1 MQRELRNP
9 FGCDADQRF
18 DTKVKCPTARAHFRS
33 NSPLLGV
40 KLQSNA
46 GGMPGAEGG
55 MGGFRIDWYIF
66 SQLLSRVIF
75 CYANTENVFNRLK
88 HLGEL

>member
-1 MQRELRNP
+1 MLISVLTQKSNARLRGP
-9 FGCDADQRF
+9 
-18 DTKVKCPTARAHFRS
+18 HFRS

-46 GGMPGAEGG
+46 GGMPGAGGG